1 MPEAYVLIVAELGKE
16 DEVFKDVQKTEGVE
30 EVFVTYGVYD
40 LIAKIKADSM
50 TQLKEQVTLRLRK
63 KDNITS
69 TLTLILIQE

>member
-50 TQLKEQVTLRLRK
+50 KQLKEQVTLRLRK